1 VDIDG
6 TGDASLWARLWGES
20 LGRIVV
26 AIPPHQNTKF
36 LEHMRGVP
44 KTILGQVT
52 AGSHLHIVDGDDMI
66 LSADVEEMTTSW
78 QGTLDLS
85 KEVSV

>member
-1 VDIDG
+1 M
-6 TGDASLWARLWGES
+6 GEA
-20 LGRIVV
+20 LGRITWKNSRRHRTTSECK
-26 AIPPHQNTKF
+26 I

-52 AGSHLHIVDGDDMI
+52 AGNHLHIVDGDDMI
-66 LSADVEEMTTSW
+66 LSADVQEMTTSW

>member
-1 VDIDG
+1 
-6 TGDASLWARLWGES
+6 
-20 LGRIVV
+20 
-26 AIPPHQNTKF
+26 
-36 LEHMRGVP
+36 MRGVP

-52 AGSHLHIVDGDDMI
+52 AGNHLHIVDGDDMI
-66 LSADVEEMTTSW
+66 LSADVDEMTTSW